1 MWVPGETTVLRDAKG
16 FVLTGRNLLANAAYA
31 RIRKERREPMPLRD
45 QRARRVRGGRR
56 PRRRDEPGGVGR
68 GRGLDAGAI
77 CSRIPGTDLNRFT
90 LFVVSSSRDLVGRA
104 LLEMKHECDA

>member
-1 MWVPGETTVLRDAKG
+1 MLRDAKG
-16 FVLTGRNLLANAAYA
+16 FVLTGRDLLTDAAYA
-31 RIRKERREPMPLRD
+31 RIRNERREPMPLETS
-45 QRARRVRGGRR
+45 VPGVRR

-68 GRGLDAGAI
+68 GRGLDGGAMR
-77 CSRIPGTDLNRFT
+77 SRIPGTDLNRFT